1 MKEVEYN
8 GDNEDNQLKSL
19 LSSSKKSLERKIREL
34 TRELEN
40 RQKIS
45 NNILT
50 TLQTAKLQLEDKLWR
65 LRYSS
70 MFNEAFIVNRD
81 FMRQIQRIEEQI
93 SAESISNFQDTL
105 KLKIK
110 LQEITEELDLE
121 YQKLKLLEFD

>member
-1 MKEVEYN
+1 MEEVEYN

-19 LSSSKKSLERKIREL
+19 LSSSKKSLERKVREL
-34 TRELEN
+34 TKELEN
-40 RQKIS
+40 RQRIS
-45 NNILT
+45 NKILT

-110 LQEITEELDLE
+110 LQEITEELELE